1 MRLIDADALYAA
13 LMEESTVIA
22 RGTGRNCLA
31 LACKS
36 VAAMVQDAPTIDAV
50 PVVRCGDCKHFLPD
64 RNGDNWGMCTYIGQD
79 PIARNDFGCLGGER
93 KENDETD

>member
-13 LMEESTVIA
+13 LMEESAVIA

-36 VAAMVQDAPTIDAV
+36 VAAMVQDAPTVDAI
-50 PVVRCGDCKHFLPD
+50 PVIRCKDCKHFTPG
-64 RNGDNWGMCTYIGQD
+64 RYVGDWGMCAVTRSAEPEYSSCFD
-79 PIARNDFGCLGGER
+79 GER